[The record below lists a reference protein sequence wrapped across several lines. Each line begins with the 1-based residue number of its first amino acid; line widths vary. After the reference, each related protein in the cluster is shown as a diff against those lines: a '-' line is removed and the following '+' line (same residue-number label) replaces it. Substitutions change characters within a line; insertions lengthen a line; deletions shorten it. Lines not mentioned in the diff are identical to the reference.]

1 MSHDLL
7 LNDTVPPLH
16 ETSQLDIDREADDK
30 SESSQRNTPKRK
42 RGARSDEAKAKRTTD
57 AERAKRTTD
66 AERAKR
72 TTDAERAKRT
82 TDAERAKRTTT
93 AAHAKRSEDEAKP
106 SPQRNKRLLRHAEQ
120 MSKARKKHKAPVVE
134 GEEEAQGPGGPEL
147 DVF

>member
-1 MSHDLL
+1 MSIVSHDLL

-66 AERAKR
+66 A
-72 TTDAERAKRT
+72 
-82 TDAERAKRTTT
+82 
-93 AAHAKRSEDEAKP
+93 AHAKRSEYEAKP
-106 SPQRNKRLLRHAEQ
+106 SPQRNKRLLRHAQ
-120 MSKARKKHKAPVVE
+120 QVSKARKKHKAPVV
-134 GEEEAQGPGGPEL
+134 PS
-147 DVF
+147 

>member
-1 MSHDLL
+1 MSIVSHDLL

-72 TTDAERAKRT
+72 TT
-82 TDAERAKRTTT
+82 T

-120 MSKARKKHKAPVVE
+120 MSKARKKHKAPVV
-134 GEEEAQGPGGPEL
+134 PS
-147 DVF
+147 

>member
-1 MSHDLL
+1 MSIVSHDLL

-72 TTDAERAKRT
+72 TT
-82 TDAERAKRTTT
+82 T

-106 SPQRNKRLLRHAEQ
+106 SPLRNKRLLRHAEQ